1 MSKTIG
7 KKIEVERKRKNAYS
21 VFVVVV
27 VVGFLQ

>member
-7 KKIEVERKRKNAYS
+7 KKIEVEHKRKNAYS

-27 VVGFLQ
+27 VGFLQ